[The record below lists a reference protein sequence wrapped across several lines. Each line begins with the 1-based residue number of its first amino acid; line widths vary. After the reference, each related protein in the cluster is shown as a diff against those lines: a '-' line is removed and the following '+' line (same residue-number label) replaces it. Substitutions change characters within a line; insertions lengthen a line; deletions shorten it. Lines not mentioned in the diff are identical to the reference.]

1 MQIKSKNSKF
11 TASMYEWR
19 EGSYRYN
26 VTKPHSKAVLLY
38 VHYDSISG
46 KLTINLD
53 DCSELLELITQ
64 CQTLLNQNTCKI
76 K

>member
-11 TASMYEWR
+11 TASLYEWR
-19 EGSYRYN
+19 EGSYSYT
-26 VTKPHSKAVLLY
+26 VTKTGSNSVNLFVY
-38 VHYDSISG
+38 YNSIAG
-46 KLTINLD
+46 KLNINLD